1 MPDCEQN
8 PLEAVQEEDS
18 SPFVHL
24 TFPLATELVSVAV
37 AAATASSIIN
47 SKTALPGIHHG
58 LKTRNLPGG
67 LSNCWLVCCSQEN
80 RDAVGP
86 LS

>member
-18 SPFVHL
+18 SPLAHL
-24 TFPLATELVSVAV
+24 TFPLATELISV
-37 AAATASSIIN
+37 AAAATSSIIN

-58 LKTRNLPGG
+58 LQTRNLPGG
-67 LSNCWLVCCSQEN
+67 LSSCWLVCLSREN
-80 RDAVGP
+80 TDAVGP